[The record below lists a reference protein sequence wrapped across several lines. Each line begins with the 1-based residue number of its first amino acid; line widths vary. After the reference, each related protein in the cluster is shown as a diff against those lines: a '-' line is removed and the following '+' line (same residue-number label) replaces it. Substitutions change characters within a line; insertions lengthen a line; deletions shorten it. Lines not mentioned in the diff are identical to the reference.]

1 MRIDESWWQFKL
13 SLSCDCQFTCTVI
26 DSQVLSAILNMFI
39 GKISMTVDESSIC
52 HSRLTANSH
61 TFSSTLDCSSTLIN
75 FEHVQ
80 NFNESCRVL
89 NLNLLCAK
97 SPITKIWLRVGSAVI
112 SNRSITI
119 TTSWGW
125 GGGGY
130 SGVKRMGWLSEILEN
145 YPKKYQAI
153 KICTPQNITP
163 GQKLT

>member
-13 SLSCDCQFTCTVI
+13 SLSCDCQLTCTVI

-80 NFNESCRVL
+80 NFYESCRVL

-119 TTSWGW
+119 TTSWG
-125 GGGGY
+125 GGGGTLV
-130 SGVKRMGWLSEILEN
+130 SVSVTDDCRKSLKTTLKN
-145 YPKKYQAI
+145 TKPLKFAHPK
-153 KICTPQNITP
+153 T
-163 GQKLT
+163 